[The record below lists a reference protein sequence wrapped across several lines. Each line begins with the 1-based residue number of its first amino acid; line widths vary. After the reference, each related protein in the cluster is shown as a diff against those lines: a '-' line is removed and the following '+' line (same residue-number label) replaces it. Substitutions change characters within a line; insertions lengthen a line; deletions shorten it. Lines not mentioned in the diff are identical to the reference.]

1 MHHHLNK
8 HDYGSN
14 KIKHYSER
22 VELNAIKNGKMNNF
36 AHDIRPE
43 TNELF
48 CELDNE
54 GYVKDINGVLQPRHY
69 DAIRLSTEFENCVFT
84 IEKSEIVLFEDKYG
98 NLITYEVN
106 GEEYIKAQIVY
117 YLGNNYSELN

>member
-1 MHHHLNK
+1 MEVIKLNTTQ
-8 HDYGSN
+8 
-14 KIKHYSER
+14 R
-22 VELNAIKNGKMNNF
+22 ELNAIKNGKMNNF
-36 AHDIRPE
+36 SHEIRPE
-43 TNELF
+43 TNALF

>member
-1 MHHHLNK
+1 MEVIKLNTTQ
-8 HDYGSN
+8 
-14 KIKHYSER
+14 R
-22 VELNAIKNGKMNNF
+22 ELNAIKNGKMNNF
-36 AHDIRPE
+36 AHEIRPE
-43 TNELF
+43 TNALF

-54 GYVKDINGVLQPRHY
+54 GYVKDNNGVLQPRHY

-98 NLITYEVN
+98 DLITYEVN

-117 YLGNNYSELN
+117 YLGYDYSKLN